1 MAYPTNLYSRITMS
15 VLTARVPISVEF
27 EQICEEIEHRIDAG
41 GLKLPVLPLAVQK
54 VLAMNSDPEFDV
66 DALSKLIHQDHTLAG
81 HVLRV
86 SNSSIY
92 AGAYKTSS
100 LSQAISRLG
109 GHAMVKIAVSITMQG
124 QVFQVVGFKEEITD
138 IWHHSLASGVY
149 AQEIADVCGRPNPE
163 MYMCGLMHQVGKP
176 VLLQALVEIS
186 KSKNMTLSHE
196 VVDLVLDRYHTQVGS
211 LLSDNWK
218 LPASVKTSCL
228 HYRTPS
234 ACDTSQ
240 EAVNITH
247 LASRLADHIMHK
259 DTDAEFMIADDAI
272 MQALGLSDE
281 QITMLLSKKDEIKEM
296 MKAVA
301 V

>member
-1 MAYPTNLYSRITMS
+1 MS
-15 VLTARVPISVEF
+15 ILTTTLPIPVEF
-27 EQICEEIEHRIDAG
+27 EQLCQEIEHRIYAG
-41 GLKLPVLPLAVQK
+41 SLKLPVLPLAVQK

-81 HVLRV
+81 HVLKV

-124 QVFQVVGFKEEITD
+124 QVFQVVGFKEEIKE

-149 AQEIADVCGRPNPE
+149 AQEISEVCRKPNPE

-176 VLLQALVEIS
+176 VLLQALVDIS
-186 KSKNMTLSHE
+186 KTNKMSLSHATVE
-196 VVDLVLDRYHTQVGS
+196 FVLDRYHAEVGA
-211 LLSDNWK
+211 LLSEDWK
-218 LPASVKTSCL
+218 LPASVKASCL
-228 HYRTPS
+228 HYQNPS
-234 ACDTSQ
+234 ASDISQ

-247 LASRLADHIMHK
+247 LASRLADHIMHQNQE
-259 DTDAEFMIADDAI
+259 DEFLVDNDSC
-272 MQALGLSDE
+272 MQTLGILDE
-281 QITMLLSKKDEIKEM
+281 HVTMLIGKKDEIKEM
-296 MKAVA
+296 MQAVS